1 MSIRAWPETTR
12 LRTGG
17 VLPPQFDS
25 SQRSSW
31 EHVRN
36 AYGTRRTRLG
46 CILADSIGQ
55 GRCLCRDRFPGNVA
69 MDTLES
75 TNHPFIVRIWLEES
89 AEEVRRATWR
99 GHITHA
105 PTGKRCYLDSLDD
118 IATFIA
124 PYLEGMEPFTL
135 ITY

>member
-1 MSIRAWPETTR
+1 
-12 LRTGG
+12 
-17 VLPPQFDS
+17 
-25 SQRSSW
+25 
-31 EHVRN
+31 
-36 AYGTRRTRLG
+36 
-46 CILADSIGQ
+46 
-55 GRCLCRDRFPGNVA
+55 

-124 PYLEGMEPFTL
+124 PYLEGMGVKLSLTWRLRRCLAGIARQGGRGTEGSGSNHEEARGNGRQSDLNTESGQGRRVEAYPRSPET
-135 ITY
+135 